1 MLSFAQHEGKGR
13 EGVGVP
19 GGVLVAGEET
29 NESLSAWLRAA
40 VATAHQSSESLRARG
55 GRERQTETHE
65 WRQECG
71 GRPAGSVWGC
81 SAARGERTRT
91 GRRRRIP

>member
-1 MLSFAQHEGKGR
+1 MLSFEEHEGKGR

-40 VATAHQSSESLRARG
+40 VATAHQSSESLRARV
-55 GRERQTETHE
+55 GRERQSERTWTRE
-65 WRQECG
+65 
-71 GRPAGSVWGC
+71 GC
-81 SAARGERTRT
+81 SGRKGGVWFREIKIGIGKRGV
-91 GRRRRIP
+91 G